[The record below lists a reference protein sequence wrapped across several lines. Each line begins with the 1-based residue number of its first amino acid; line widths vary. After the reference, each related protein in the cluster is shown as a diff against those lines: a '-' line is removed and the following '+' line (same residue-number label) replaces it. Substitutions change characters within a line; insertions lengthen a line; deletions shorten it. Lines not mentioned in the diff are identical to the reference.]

1 MNKIWLITKRE
12 YLTRVKSKTFLLTTI
27 LAPLSIV
34 LLMVIVAF
42 LMSRGSD
49 EKRSFVI
56 LDEASVLNKEIS
68 SAKNIEFQFSD
79 KSLEELLEE
88 YNAGNNDG
96 IIEIP
101 AIDNLTQRDYSVI
114 MHSDIQLALDESILI
129 ENKIEQKIRSY
140 KIDKLELDREKLE
153 GLRTSITIEPKP
165 VKDKDKKVS
174 SMTTVVSTGLG
185 AVLSYV
191 LFLLML
197 IYGAQVMRSVMEE
210 KINRVV
216 EVLISSVKPF
226 ELMMGKILGVGSV
239 GLTQVGIW
247 LVLLPILGAVS
258 SIFFNVDPTE
268 IGELANPSG
277 VDVQAAMAEE
287 QNKLL
292 MALNELK
299 LINWWKIIPLT
310 LLYFFGGYFAYAALF
325 AAVGSAVGEDVN
337 EAQSLTLPVMLPM
350 ILAIYVAMSAIS
362 APNSS
367 IAVWTSMMPLFSS
380 VVMPVRLP
388 MDPPFWQVAVSVIL
402 MILSVLFL
410 VWIAGRIYRVGILM
424 YGKKATFKELGKWM
438 FYRG

>member
-12 YLTRVKSKTFLLTTI
+12 YLSRVKSKTFLLTTI

-42 LMSRGSD
+42 LMSKGSD
-49 EKRSFVI
+49 DKREFVI
-56 LDEASVLNKEIS
+56 LDESGILNRELKS
-68 SAKNIEFQFSD
+68 SKNISFEFSG
-79 KSLEELLEE
+79 KSLEELKKDYE
-88 YNAGNNDG
+88 AGEIDG

-101 AIDNLTQRDYSVI
+101 AIDDPTKREISVNL
-114 MHSDIQLALDESILI
+114 HSDIQLALDESMIVENRI
-129 ENKIEQKIRSY
+129 EDKIRSY
-140 KIDKLELDREKLE
+140 KIDQFGLDREKLD

-165 VKDKDKKVS
+165 ILDKDKKVS
-174 SMTTVVSTGLG
+174 SLTTVISTGLG

-247 LVLLPILGAVS
+247 LILLPVLATVS
-258 SIFFNVDPTE
+258 SFFFNVDPTD
-268 IGELANPSG
+268 IGGMTSASG
-277 VDVQAAMAEE
+277 VDIQAAVSEE
-287 QNKLL
+287 QNKFIL
-292 MALNELK
+292 ALNELS

-367 IAVWTSMMPLFSS
+367 IAVWFSMIPLFSP

-388 MDPPFWQVAVSVIL
+388 MDPPTWQIIVSVVL
-402 MILSVLFL
+402 MILSVFFL
-410 VWIAGRIYRVGILM
+410 VWLAARIYRVGILM
-424 YGKKATFKELGKWM
+424 YGKKASFKELGKWL